1 MQNIVHYTYAAHY
14 LLLSSLSKW
23 ILGFIY
29 FRIISSLSAP
39 PAAHN
44 VDQALFWVAPRTL
57 SRQMSQNVTDILVHE
72 KRYEEGCRC
81 HFFKDGFC

>member
-39 PAAHN
+39 PAVHN
-44 VDQALFWVAPRTL
+44 VDQALFLVAPQTF
-57 SRQMSQNVTDILVHE
+57 RQMSRDVTDILVI
-72 KRYEEGCRC
+72 EEGCRC
-81 HFFKDGFC
+81 HF